1 MAEKRANQSTKKR
14 ADQKEIFSISP
25 DGEAFPLPR
34 PEDYP
39 KELKRLQK
47 IVTAQRKEGREI
59 VVVMGLGFV
68 GAVMAGV
75 VADSVQKSN
84 QTEADGVMVRQAH
97 HDKRESS
104 KGNRDK
110 QGCHPEPVE
119 GPLPS
124 YPKFVIGVQ
133 RPSVRSYW
141 KIPLLNR
148 GIAPVEAEDPEVAPM
163 IARCVK
169 GKKTLI
175 ATYTEDALCLADVVV
190 VDVQCDYFK
199 ETLGNCRQGHAEI
212 AALEDSLKVIGDKIR
227 PDCLVLI
234 ETTVPPGTTEYIAYP
249 IIKKA
254 FERRFGSPDQSTP
267 EDTKLKTLDSRT
279 RDLQVI
285 RGNDKKS
292 GRSLLSAPT
301 VTLSLS
307 KGVKGGGSAVS
318 PAGGG
323 AGGGAPSPIASGP
336 SPAEG
341 TPEPLLAHSYERVM
355 PGREYVASI
364 RDFWRVCSG
373 VNPTARARVAKFLS
387 EVLNVEKFPLTVL
400 DRPIESETC
409 KIIEN
414 SYRATILA
422 FLDEWSLFAERN
434 GVDIMK
440 VIQAIKVRPTHSNMI
455 FPGPGIGGYCLPK
468 DGGLGVWAYR
478 HLMGFEDDIFKI
490 TPMAIDINDTRAL
503 HAAELVRDA
512 LRNMGKIVAASKIV
526 ILGASYREDVGDTR
540 YSGSEALVRKLT
552 EMGGEIRVHDPYV
565 QHWWELE
572 KQDTYPAPGHSWARF
587 FRNQES
593 LTDLRIEPDMK
604 AALKGA
610 DAVVLAVKHQAYRDL
625 DPDKILKMTGRPFA
639 IIDCFGL
646 LDDAKIRRYFELGCE
661 VKGLGRGHIKRIKD
675 QVKLKNDE
683 RKLSYQK

>member
-1 MAEKRANQSTKKR
+1 MPPKKTVNQAAT
-14 ADQKEIFSISP
+14 ISVSP
-25 DGEAFPLPR
+25 SGESFPLPN
-34 PEDYP
+34 PEDYD
-39 KELKRLQK
+39 KEFQRLQK
-47 IVTAQRKEGREI
+47 LVAKNRKEGREI
-59 VVVMGLGFV
+59 VVVMGVGFV
-68 GAVMAGV
+68 GAVMAGI
-75 VADSVQKSN
+75 VADA
-84 QTEADGVMVRQAH
+84 T
-97 HDKRESS
+97 DK
-104 KGNRDK
+104 KTK
-110 QGCHPEPVE
+110 K
-119 GPLPS
+119 PS
-124 YPKFVIGVQ
+124 KFVIGMQ
-133 RPSVRSYW
+133 RPSQRSYW
-141 KIPLLNR
+141 KIPYLNK
-148 GIAPVEAEDPEVAPM
+148 GIAPVEAEDPEVAPL

-169 GKKTLI
+169 DKKTLI
-175 ATYTEDALCLADVVV
+175 ATYTYDALKLADCVV

-199 ETLGNCRQGHAEI
+199 ESLGNCRQGHAEI
-212 AALEDSLKVIGDKIR
+212 AALEDSLKIIGEKIK

-234 ETTVPPGTTEYIAYP
+234 ETTVPPGTTEYVAYP
-249 IIKKA
+249 ILKKA
-254 FERRFGSPDQSTP
+254 FERRFPSSATAVSPAA
-267 EDTKLKTLDSRT
+267 R
-279 RDLQVI
+279 V
-285 RGNDKKS
+285 
-292 GRSLLSAPT
+292 
-301 VTLSLS
+301 V
-307 KGVKGGGSAVS
+307 GGSAMS

-323 AGGGAPSPIASGP
+323 AGGGATSYEPRATSPELRAT
-336 SPAEG
+336 SPALS
-341 TPEPLLAHSYERVM
+341 TIHHTPSTIVPEPLLAHSYERVM

-661 VKGLGRGHIKRIKD
+661 VKGLGRGHVKRIKD
-675 QVKLKNDE
+675 TVI
-683 RKLSYQK
+683 R